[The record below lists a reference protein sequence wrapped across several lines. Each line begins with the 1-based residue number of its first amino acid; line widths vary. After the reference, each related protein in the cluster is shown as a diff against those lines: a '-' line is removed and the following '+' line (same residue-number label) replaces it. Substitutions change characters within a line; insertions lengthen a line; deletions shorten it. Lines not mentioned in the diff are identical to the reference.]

1 MKNWIF
7 FLIVIVLGL
16 LQVTILNYLKIF
28 GVKPDLLLISAVFA
42 SLVFDF
48 KWAFV
53 LSVFAGMFKDV
64 FTANTFG
71 INTLLFPLWSFLIVR
86 LNKEIT
92 IDYNFIRMAL
102 IFIISVVHNT
112 ITGLALVYSG
122 SFIPAGIFLG
132 IVFPQSIYTALV
144 LPLVFKISGPFFLE
158 NG

>member
-7 FLIVIVLGL
+7 FLIIVVLGI
-16 LQVTILNYLKIF
+16 LQVTILNYFKIL

-42 SLVFDF
+42 SLVFEF

-53 LSVFAGMFKDV
+53 LSVFAGMFKDI
-64 FTANTFG
+64 FGASAFG
-71 INTLLFPLWSFLIVR
+71 INTLLFSLWSFLIVR

-112 ITGLALVYSG
+112 ISGLVLVYSG
-122 SFIPAGIFLG
+122 SFIPAGLFLG
-132 IVFPQSIYTALV
+132 IVFLQSIYTALV
-144 LPLVFKISGPFFLE
+144 LPLMFKINEPFFLK